1 MDWRVPFCCTLFAL
15 INLLTVSTG
24 AARLAGVYTKRIATA
39 LTLFNTFILVSRM
52 ANLLMVPE
60 IGRLADI
67 ARNQHTPGKLELQY
81 RMILGSATLG
91 CLAATLLIP
100 TFVRIFEKGIAAF
113 ERTNSLPKIF
123 FAIFDPRRSKKLL
136 GIFLFSLLLGFAFPI
151 FFLHADGKL
160 AHLGMTGVLMPGLVF
175 SFLIYFALASAY
187 WIFHP
192 TIFQKPS
199 FMGVT
204 LRSLKTIPNDFLILN
219 IFVQAFWTV
228 GWMSAVYAGALESK
242 LAITA
247 VSLSGIIT
255 GVSTIIL
262 TIFVDPKA
270 ALITD
275 QAAHGIKTE
284 EQIKAVV
291 MFLVIGTVIGTL
303 VAQILFK
310 PASWLI
316 VQVASHI

>member
-1 MDWRVPFCCTLFAL
+1 MNWRVPFCCILFAV

-67 ARNQHTPGKLELQY
+67 ARNTQTLGTLNLQY
-81 RMILGSATLG
+81 RAILASATIGTLF
-91 CLAATLLIP
+91 ATLLIP
-100 TFVRIFEKGIAAF
+100 TFVRIFERGIGAF
-113 ERTNSLPKIF
+113 ERTNSLPAIF
-123 FAIFDPRRSKKLL
+123 FGLMDPRRSRTLQAILL
-136 GIFLFSLLLGFAFPI
+136 VSLGVGAGVPILGHVSGRMAAHSISGMAVRGGIFAI
-151 FFLHADGKL
+151 I
-160 AHLGMTGVLMPGLVF
+160 TYVV
-175 SFLIYFALASAY
+175 LASCS

-192 TIFQKPS
+192 EIFVRPS
-199 FMGVT
+199 WMGVT
-204 LRSLKTIPNDFLILN
+204 LGSLKKIPNQFLVLN
-219 IFVQAFWTV
+219 VLVQAFWTV
-228 GWMSAVYAGALESK
+228 GWMSAVYAGALESR

-247 VSLSGIIT
+247 VSLSGIVT

-262 TIFVDPKA
+262 TIFVDPVA
-270 ALITD
+270 SLITD

-291 MFLVIGTVIGTL
+291 MFLVVGTVLGTL
-303 VAQILFK
+303 VAQLLFQ

-316 VQVASHI
+316 VQVAAHI